1 MYTRGGGRFCV
12 EVQVAQLQQNKIQ
25 SRWSLASRIAFRYC
39 FIYFGLYCLATQVI
53 TGLLPFPN
61 LDIPDPASFWPASQI
76 VLWTEAHILR
86 IAHPIPWAETGSG
99 DKTFDWALVVCL
111 LILSAL
117 ATALWSILDRRREG
131 NDRLYKWFRLVI
143 RFALAGQ
150 MIGYAF
156 AKIIPT
162 QMPFPYL
169 TTLLEPFHNFSPMGV
184 LWSSIGASQ
193 AYEIFAGCAE
203 LLGGVLLIFPR
214 TTMLGALV
222 CLVDMTQVFMLN
234 MTYDVPVKLLS
245 FHLILISLFLLGPEF
260 RRLADFFFGN
270 RTVEPSRQPQLFRT
284 RRANRIALA
293 AQIVFGIW
301 LVGMNVWSSAAS
313 WNKYGGGSPKSAL
326 YGIWDV
332 EELSIDGQVRS
343 PLITDYGRWRRVVF
357 DYPTAMTVQRMDDS
371 FAWYGCAIDANAR
384 TIALNRG
391 GDKKWKGDFSFQRPA
406 DNQLM
411 LDGTMD
417 SHEVHMRLQLV
428 DRSKFMLV
436 SRGFHWVSEF
446 PFNR

>member
-1 MYTRGGGRFCV
+1 
-12 EVQVAQLQQNKIQ
+12 
-25 SRWSLASRIAFRYC
+25 
-39 FIYFGLYCLATQVI
+39 
-53 TGLLPFPN
+53 
-61 LDIPDPASFWPASQI
+61 
-76 VLWTEAHILR
+76 
-86 IAHPIPWAETGSG
+86 
-99 DKTFDWALVVCL
+99 
-111 LILSAL
+111 
-117 ATALWSILDRRREG
+117 
-131 NDRLYKWFRLVI
+131 
-143 RFALAGQ
+143 
-150 MIGYAF
+150 
-156 AKIIPT
+156 
-162 QMPFPYL
+162 
-169 TTLLEPFHNFSPMGV
+169 
-184 LWSSIGASQ
+184 
-193 AYEIFAGCAE
+193 
-203 LLGGVLLIFPR
+203 
-214 TTMLGALV
+214 
-222 CLVDMTQVFMLN
+222 
-234 MTYDVPVKLLS
+234 VPVKLLS

-391 GDKKWKGDFSFQRPA
+391 GDKKWKGNFSFQRPA
-406 DNQLM
+406 GNQLM